1 MRYYGLTKIGGRV
14 ARRNGWF
21 DSPIDTFAKEL
32 CSEGGT
38 AKQYQDEFRAIASGA
53 DTKIKGL
60 LEMPASPERDRLL
73 AEFRKNKADSL
84 RMVDY
89 IYEAQQYG
97 YDAGF
102 DECERFFR
110 GPIPFRNNARRNP
123 APLVPILWG
132 SVAVLGLAVIYRIL
146 QEVRL
151 TYGNNSKAY
160 EDIVATQTRY
170 AEDICERAKSDP
182 SYREAC
188 EKAMEQLAKT
198 AKDAPPPQ
206 QESPLAPF
214 VPYIVLGFAVLVGYR
229 VVVNR
234 LSARDEPKRDESKEF

>member
-14 ARRNGWF
+14 PRRNGWF

-38 AKQYQDEFRAIASGA
+38 AKQYQDEFRAVASGA
-53 DTKIKGL
+53 ETKIKGL

-110 GPIPFRNNARRNP
+110 GPIRNNARRNP
-123 APLVPILWG
+123 APLVPILWAG
-132 SVAVLGLAVIYRIL
+132 VAVLGLAAIYRIL

-151 TYGNNSKAY
+151 SFGNNAKAY

-198 AKDAPPPQ
+198 AKDAPSQ
-206 QESPLAPF
+206 SVLGGFA
-214 VPYIVLGFAVLVGYR
+214 PYIVLGFAALVGYR
-229 VVVNR
+229 VIVNR
-234 LSARDEPKRDESKEF
+234 LSARDEPRGF

>member
-32 CSEGGT
+32 GSEGGT

>member
-1 MRYYGLTKIGGRV
+1 MRYSGLTKIGGRV

-38 AKQYQDEFRAIASGA
+38 AKKYQDEFRDIASEA
-53 DTKIKGL
+53 DKKIKGL

-110 GPIPFRNNARRNP
+110 GPIRNNARRNP

-151 TYGNNSKAY
+151 SFGNNAKAY
-160 EDIVATQTRY
+160 EDIVATQTKY

-198 AKDAPPPQ
+198 AKDAPSQ
-206 QESPLAPF
+206 SVLGGFA
-214 VPYIVLGFAVLVGYR
+214 PYIVLGFAALVGYR
-229 VVVNR
+229 VIVNR
-234 LSARDEPKRDESKEF
+234 LSARDEPRGF